1 MDGLPY
7 LIGLTNLAVSWG
19 LMLLIW
25 LVQIIIYPSFERIP
39 AVEFVQHHRW
49 YVKRIGSIVG
59 PMMIV
64 EAVGLVY
71 WLYWDQ
77 YSPSS
82 LIAAS
87 LVLVIWLSTFIL
99 QVPLHNRLARKKNEA
114 VIRHLVNSNWIRTIA
129 WSVKAAVVSVAIA
142 YQTVAS
148 SS

>member
-19 LMLLIW
+19 LVLLIW
-25 LVQIIIYPSFERIP
+25 LVQIIIYPTFERIP
-39 AVEFVQHHRW
+39 AVEFVQYHRW

-77 YSPSS
+77 YSPPG

-87 LVLVIWLSTFIL
+87 LVLIIWLSTFTL

-114 VIRHLVNSNWIRTIA
+114 VIRNLVNSNWIRTIA
-129 WSVKAAVVSVAIA
+129 WSVKAVVVSVAIA

-148 SS
+148 SG